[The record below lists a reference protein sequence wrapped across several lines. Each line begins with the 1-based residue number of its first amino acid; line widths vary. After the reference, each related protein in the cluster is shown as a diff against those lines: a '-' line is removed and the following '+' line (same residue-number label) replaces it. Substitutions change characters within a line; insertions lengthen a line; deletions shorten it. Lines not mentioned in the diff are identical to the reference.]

1 MEDTMLNIDELHEL
15 AASRR
20 SIRGYDK
27 TKTVSDEAVRKILDC
42 ARWAPSG
49 GNGQPWEFI
58 VIRDER
64 TRYQIADIFL
74 KQQEHKR
81 EMEMAVRGDAK
92 MTGDGFR
99 HAPVH
104 IIVLGDPRVKETYPV
119 RTMLDKSESHF
130 FTGLANATLLIHL
143 AATSLGLATQYVS
156 DASSP
161 YMETMLNMETMLKVL
176 LGVPEPL
183 RVYHLIPLGYASRLI
198 PARPRREV
206 DEMTHFE
213 RYDMTKYR
221 DDKEFQKFV
230 MTASR
235 RGYYGKKIWVE
246 DDVSQTTVPSSV
258 KLSES

>member
-1 MEDTMLNIDELHEL
+1 MMSVDHLQEL
-15 AASRR
+15 AINRR

-27 TKTVSDEAVRKILDC
+27 DRDVPDKMVHQILDC

-58 VIRDER
+58 VVREEK
-64 TRYQIADIFL
+64 TRHKIADIFL
-74 KQQEHKR
+74 RQQEHKK

-104 IIVLGDPRVKETYPV
+104 LIVLGDPRVKETYPV
-119 RTMLDKSESHF
+119 RTMLDKADSHF
-130 FTGLANATLLIHL
+130 YTGLANATFLIHL
-143 AATSLGLATQYVS
+143 AATSLGLASQYVS

-161 YMETMLNMETMLKVL
+161 YMETMLKVL
-176 LGVPEPL
+176 LGVPDPL
-183 RVYHLIPLGYASRLI
+183 RVYHLIPLGYASKPI

-206 DEMTHFE
+206 DEMTHYE
-213 RYDMTKYR
+213 HYDMKKYR

-235 RGYYGKKIWVE
+235 RSYYGKKTWVE
-246 DDVSQTTVPSSV
+246 DDTNR
-258 KLSES
+258 

>member
-1 MEDTMLNIDELHEL
+1 MMNIESLTEL
-15 AASRR
+15 AGNRR

-27 TKTVSDEAVRKILDC
+27 TRDVPDKMVRKILDC

-58 VIRDER
+58 VIRDEK
-64 TRYQIADIFL
+64 TRHEIADLFL
-74 KQQEHKR
+74 KQQEHKK

-104 IIVLGDPRVKETYPV
+104 IMVLGDPRVKDTYPV
-119 RTMLDKSESHF
+119 RTMLDKADSHF
-130 FTGLANATLLIHL
+130 YTGLASATLLIHL
-143 AATSLGLATQYVS
+143 AATSLGLASQYVS
-156 DASSP
+156 DVSSP
-161 YMETMLNMETMLKVL
+161 YMETMLKVL

-183 RVYHLIPLGYASRLI
+183 KVYHLIPLGYGSKPI

-206 DEMTHFE
+206 DEMTHYE
-213 RYDMTKYR
+213 RYDMAKYR
-221 DDKEFQKFV
+221 DDREFQKFV

-235 RGYYGKKIWVE
+235 RGYYGKRTWVE
-246 DDVSQTTVPSSV
+246 DDTNQTPEVSAPKQQ
-258 KLSES
+258 E

>member
-1 MEDTMLNIDELHEL
+1 MLSIDELYQL

-20 SIRGYDK
+20 SIRGYDRRK
-27 TKTVSDEAVRKILDC
+27 NVPDEVVRKILDC

-58 VIRDER
+58 VIRDEK

-74 KQQEHKR
+74 KQQEHKK
-81 EMEMAVRGDAK
+81 EMEMAARGDAK

-99 HAPVH
+99 HAPIH

-119 RTMLDKSESHF
+119 RTMLDKAESHF

-143 AATSLGLATQYVS
+143 AATALGLATQYVS

-161 YMETMLNMETMLKVL
+161 YMETMLKVL

-183 RVYHLIPLGYASRLI
+183 RVYHLIPLGYASRPI
-198 PARPRREV
+198 PARPRREL
-206 DEMTHFE
+206 DEMIHYE

-221 DDKEFQKFV
+221 DDREFQKFV

-235 RGYYGKKIWVE
+235 KGYYGKKIWVE
-246 DDVSQTTVPSSV
+246 DDTNESADPSTAKS
-258 KLSES
+258 

>member
-1 MEDTMLNIDELHEL
+1 MLNIDELRQL
-15 AASRR
+15 AANRR
-20 SIRGYDK
+20 SIRGYEK
-27 TKTVSDEAVRKILDC
+27 NRNVADELVGKILDC

-58 VIRDER
+58 IVRDETIR
-64 TRYQIADIFL
+64 HQIADLFL
-74 KQQEHKR
+74 KQQEHKK

-119 RTMLDKSESHF
+119 RTMLDKAESHF
-130 FTGLANATLLIHL
+130 YTGLASATLLIHL
-143 AATSLGLATQYVS
+143 AATTLGLATQYVS

-161 YMETMLNMETMLKVL
+161 YMETMLKVL

-183 RVYHLIPLGYASRLI
+183 KVYHLIPLGYASKPI

-206 DEMTHFE
+206 DEMTHYE
-213 RYDMTKYR
+213 RYDMAKYR
-221 DDKEFQKFV
+221 DDREFQKFV

-235 RGYYGKKIWVE
+235 RGYYGKRTWVE
-246 DDVSQTTVPSSV
+246 DDTEPTAEHTPAKS
-258 KLSES
+258 

>member
-1 MEDTMLNIDELHEL
+1 MEVGMVNIDALTQL
-15 AASRR
+15 AADRR

-27 TKTVSDEAVRKILDC
+27 TKEVPDEMVRKILEC

-58 VIRDER
+58 VIRDEN
-64 TRYQIADIFL
+64 TRHQIADIFL
-74 KQQEHKR
+74 KQQEHKK

-104 IIVLGDPRVKETYPV
+104 IMILGDPRVKETYPV
-119 RTMLDKSESHF
+119 RTMLDKAESHF
-130 FTGLANATLLIHL
+130 YTGLASATLLIHL

-156 DASSP
+156 DASSV
-161 YMETMLNMETMLKVL
+161 YMETMLKVL

-183 RVYHLIPLGYASRLI
+183 RIYHLIPLGYASRPI

-206 DEMTHFE
+206 DEMTHHE
-213 RYDMTKYR
+213 RYDMAKYR

-235 RGYYGKKIWVE
+235 RGYYGKKAWVE
-246 DDVSQTTVPSSV
+246 DDTNPAIDPAAPKQ
-258 KLSES
+258 

>member
-1 MEDTMLNIDELHEL
+1 MI
-15 AASRR
+15 
-20 SIRGYDK
+20 
-27 TKTVSDEAVRKILDC
+27 RKILDC

-58 VIRDER
+58 VVRHEK
-64 TRYQIADIFL
+64 TRHEIADIFL

-99 HAPVH
+99 HA
-104 IIVLGDPRVKETYPV
+104 
-119 RTMLDKSESHF
+119 
-130 FTGLANATLLIHL
+130 
-143 AATSLGLATQYVS
+143 ATSLGLASQYVS

-161 YMETMLNMETMLKVL
+161 YMETMLKVL
-176 LGVPEPL
+176 LGIPEPL
-183 RVYHLIPLGYASRLI
+183 RVYHLIPLGYASKPI

-206 DEMTHFE
+206 EEMIHYE
-213 RYDMTKYR
+213 RYDMSKYR

-235 RGYYGKKIWVE
+235 RGYYGKRTWVE
-246 DDVSQTTVPSSV
+246 DDNQSTNR
-258 KLSES
+258 SEGRKP